1 MGEREINGATAEKMI
16 TDCLNI
22 LNNKVKSILG

>member
-16 TDCLNI
+16 TDWLKNI
-22 LNNKVKSILG
+22 NYKVKSIQG